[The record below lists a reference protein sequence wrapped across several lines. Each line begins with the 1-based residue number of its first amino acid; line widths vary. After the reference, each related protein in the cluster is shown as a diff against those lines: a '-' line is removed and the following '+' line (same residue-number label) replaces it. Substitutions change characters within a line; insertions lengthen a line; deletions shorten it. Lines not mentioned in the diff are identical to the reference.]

1 MLGLSKTA
9 GVGVLSMTLCLGLST
24 TALSV
29 EREVSGKPDLEQGE
43 KAIHGTIVKV
53 VKRDT
58 ATHTWDVSVENKE
71 TGELVPLYLDKA
83 TARKVTDADP
93 TVGDRV
99 IVKYQEDSGHA
110 TSFVAVAATTD

>member
-1 MLGLSKTA
+1 MPSLSKAA
-9 GVGVLSMTLCLGLST
+9 GVGILSIALCLGLAT
-24 TALSV
+24 IALSL

-53 VKRDT
+53 VKRDA
-58 ATHTWDVSVENKE
+58 ATHTWEVSVENKE

-110 TSFVAVAATTD
+110 SSFVAVAATTD